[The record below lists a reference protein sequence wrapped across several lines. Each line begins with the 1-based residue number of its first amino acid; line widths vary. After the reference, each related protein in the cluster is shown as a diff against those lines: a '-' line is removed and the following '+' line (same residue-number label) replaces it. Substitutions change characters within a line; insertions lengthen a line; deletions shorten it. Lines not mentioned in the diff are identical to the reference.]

1 MFSSALFFRGTI
13 WKLTRCPQTKEQKV
27 TNNEAMA
34 HYNDCSATYSITMS
48 MDLAC
53 YVQEQQPQTRG
64 HACRNHCHQVQSQ
77 IQGKQDHD
85 SGEKVQPLAKNLL
98 RVKFS
103 VSRCS
108 FCENSS
114 SGNTAISILLY
125 VLFQQNFI
133 TKKTHMQSP

>member
-1 MFSSALFFRGTI
+1 
-13 WKLTRCPQTKEQKV
+13 
-27 TNNEAMA
+27 MA
-34 HYNDCSATYSITMS
+34 HYNDCSATYSTTMS
-48 MDLAC
+48 MDLAY

-108 FCENSS
+108 FCEKLIKWYHCNFHTSLCSISTKLHYKENTYAVTMTFFSS
-114 SGNTAISILLY
+114 RTSYIVCCWTGI
-125 VLFQQNFI
+125 
-133 TKKTHMQSP
+133 